1 MRNKIIAEIKPEDL
15 MDYFGIQEAR
25 GKYLCPFH
33 GDTNPSMTIKG
44 DLIRCWV
51 CQDKAINV
59 IDFTMMHE
67 SIGFSDAINL
77 LCEIGNIDNTQKKTE
92 KTVHYKKAI
101 ESINSSI
108 KFAKNALLFDFND
121 IGSIKKDIER
131 LERKKRDLLSMML
144 RDDRYIEREMEKERE
159 LIDKSDTKF
168 KRKGCAEARE

>member
-15 MDYFGIQEAR
+15 MDYFGISEVR

-51 CQDKAINV
+51 CQDKAVNV
-59 IDFTMMHE
+59 IDFAMMHE
-67 SIGFSDAINL
+67 GIGFSDAINL

-92 KTVHYKKAI
+92 KTVNYGKTLQV
-101 ESINSSI
+101 INGKL
-108 KFAKNALLFDFND
+108 KFAENAILFDYND
-121 IGSIKKDIER
+121 IESIKKDIER

-144 RDDRYIEREMEKERE
+144 ADSKYIEREIEKERE
-159 LIDKSDTKF
+159 LIDKSATEF
-168 KRKGCAEARE
+168 KRGGN